1 MAEFSLEIRYG
12 LQISRLTR
20 LDLHL
25 TQPFLDFVTLLRVR
39 FTLSMFVCE
48 EELCESMELI

>member
-1 MAEFSLEIRYG
+1 MAEFSFEIRYE
-12 LQISRLTR
+12 LLVSRLTR

-39 FTLSMFVCE
+39 FTLSMFFCE
-48 EELCESMELI
+48 GELCESMESI